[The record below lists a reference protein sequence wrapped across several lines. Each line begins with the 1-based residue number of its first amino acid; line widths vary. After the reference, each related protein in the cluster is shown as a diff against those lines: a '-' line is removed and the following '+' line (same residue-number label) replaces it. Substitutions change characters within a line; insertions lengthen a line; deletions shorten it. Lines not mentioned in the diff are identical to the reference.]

1 MNTETTYDGYPA
13 SGAVRD
19 GDIRSGMLASVGRAI
34 RRFQK
39 RMLASHWERQTAYE
53 LSTLPNHLLRDIGMY
68 PSNIREVARDL
79 AQQRAEDWARRAG
92 GSNGFGG

>member
-1 MNTETTYDGYPA
+1 MNTETTYDGYTT
-13 SGAVRD
+13 SGAVSD
-19 GDIRSGMLASVGRAI
+19 GHIGSGVLASVGRAI

-39 RMLASHWERQTAYE
+39 RMLASHWERQTVYE
-53 LSTLPNHLLRDIGMY
+53 LSSLPSHMLKDIGMY